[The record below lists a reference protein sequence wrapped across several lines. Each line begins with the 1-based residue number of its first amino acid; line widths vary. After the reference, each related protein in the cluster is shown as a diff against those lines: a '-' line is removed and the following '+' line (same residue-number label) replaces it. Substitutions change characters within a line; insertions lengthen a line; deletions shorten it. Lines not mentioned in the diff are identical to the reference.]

1 MPPLSV
7 ADTEGCGKI
16 SSMEQPEIKPIHSDG
31 PKTKFNVTLIFAL
44 VIAIIGLL
52 TSALFLVILGM
63 AGAGFNWF
71 TSPRR
76 FLIYENALVIIYGQP
91 RVKVILFPE
100 ISYLETLVTP
110 MGQRLR
116 VRLVNG
122 RRIMVGV
129 RDIEEFR
136 VRLDEALEKFN
147 GDYKQRQLAEESPEN
162 LTPY

>member
-1 MPPLSV
+1 
-7 ADTEGCGKI
+7 
-16 SSMEQPEIKPIHSDG
+16 MEQQEIQPIHSDS

-44 VIAIIGLL
+44 VIAMIGVL
-52 TSALFLVILGM
+52 TSALFLVILGV

-76 FLIYENALVIIYGQP
+76 FLIYENALVVIYGRP
-91 RVKVILFPE
+91 RLKVVLFPE

-122 RRIMVGV
+122 SRIVVGV

-147 GDYKQRQLAEESPEN
+147 GEYKQRQLAEESPEN